1 MERASHGKF
10 SSRMIT
16 DIAAAS
22 MKILCYYTEID
33 DEENS
38 YDESAQRSSWVS
50 SSQFRCEVRR
60 LSCAALFRYERK
72 SKREIA

>member
-38 YDESAQRSSWVS
+38 
-50 SSQFRCEVRR
+50 
-60 LSCAALFRYERK
+60 
-72 SKREIA
+72 